1 MNEDISVYEPLAREA
16 LQAKPSFSIL
26 PDDLQFDLQRGIS
39 EMMPGLRAACHGN
52 WNNICFIGT
61 AIMIHGLREPYK
73 GHEAITA
80 SLRERVKECVINP
93 RRASTIV
100 RGSLRDVI
108 SMVQIGVTTMVD
120 LEAAKNLTRRG

>member
-1 MNEDISVYEPLAREA
+1 MNEDISAYEPLAKEA
-16 LQAKPSFSIL
+16 LRVKPSFAIL

-39 EMMPGLRAACHGN
+39 EMMPSLRAACYGN

-61 AIMIHGLREPYK
+61 AIMIHGLRERYK
-73 GHEAITA
+73 GHDVATA
-80 SLRERVKECVINP
+80 SLRERVKECGVNP
-93 RRASTIV
+93 RRASNIV

-120 LEAAKNLTRRG
+120 LEAARNLTRRE